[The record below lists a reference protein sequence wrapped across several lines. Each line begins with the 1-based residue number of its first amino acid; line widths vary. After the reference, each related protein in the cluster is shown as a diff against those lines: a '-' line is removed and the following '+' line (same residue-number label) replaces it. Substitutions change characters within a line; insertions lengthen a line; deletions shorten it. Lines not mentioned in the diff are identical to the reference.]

1 MRMNAFNDTGIG
13 EPEQDAN
20 SALIE
25 LDKGKFLIYEPNLKM
40 NFIIYIFYC

>member
-1 MRMNAFNDTGIG
+1 MNAFNDTVAG

-25 LDKGKFLIYEPNLKM
+25 LDKGKKITY
-40 NFIIYIFYC
+40 FIIIII

>member
-1 MRMNAFNDTGIG
+1 MIGMRMNAFNDSALA

-25 LDKGKFLIYEPNLKM
+25 LDKGKKEY
-40 NFIIYIFYC
+40 

>member
-1 MRMNAFNDTGIG
+1 MTVGSLQRIIITTKMNSFNDGGPG

-25 LDKGKFLIYEPNLKM
+25 LDKGKSICLID
-40 NFIIYIFYC
+40 

>member
-1 MRMNAFNDTGIG
+1 MINVRMNAFNDSTIG

-25 LDKGKFLIYEPNLKM
+25 LDKGIIFIHLEFLYK
-40 NFIIYIFYC
+40 

>member
-1 MRMNAFNDTGIG
+1 MMRMNAFNEAGPG

-25 LDKGKFLIYEPNLKM
+25 LDKGI
-40 NFIIYIFYC
+40 